1 MAGTAEVWTVR
12 RVLEWTIEHLK
23 KNGSDTPRLDA
34 EILLAHSRGCP
45 RIQLY
50 VQYDE
55 ELDEQQRLTM
65 RELVKRRAAHEPV
78 AYLVGKREFFG
89 LDFEVGRGVLIPR
102 PDTET
107 LVVQTLAIAKTLA
120 APRVL
125 ELCTGSGCIAVAV
138 AKNCPLA
145 LVSTVEIDSAVCEY
159 ARRNIAKHGLEQ
171 RIELLPGDL
180 CGPVAGRE
188 FDIIV
193 SNPPY
198 VPDGEI
204 ATLDPDVRLH
214 EPELALRGGVD
225 GLDVV
230 RRIVQESSAYLVAGG
245 AVLLE
250 ISSEQAEAV
259 SVLFEQQGCFEPA
272 RIAKDLAGKSRVVWT
287 KKKIV

>member
-1 MAGTAEVWTVR
+1 
-12 RVLEWTIEHLK
+12 
-23 KNGSDTPRLDA
+23 
-34 EILLAHSRGCP
+34 
-45 RIQLY
+45 
-50 VQYDE
+50 
-55 ELDEQQRLTM
+55 
-65 RELVKRRAAHEPV
+65 
-78 AYLVGKREFFG
+78 
-89 LDFEVGRGVLIPR
+89 
-102 PDTET
+102 
-107 LVVQTLAIAKTLA
+107 LAIAKTLA

-138 AKNCPLA
+138 AKNCPPA
-145 LVSTVEIDSAVCEY
+145 LVSTVEIDSTVCGY

-171 RIELLPGDL
+171 RIELLQGDL

-230 RRIVQESSAYLVAGG
+230 RRIVHESSAYLVAGG
-245 AVLLE
+245 TVLLE

-259 SVLFEQQGCFEPA
+259 STLFEQHGCFEPA

>member
-1 MAGTAEVWTVR
+1 MAGTTDVWTVR

-55 ELDEQQRLTM
+55 ELGDDERLKM

-78 AYLVGKREFFG
+78 AYLVGRREFFG

-107 LVVQTLAIAKTLA
+107 LVVQALELAKLME

-125 ELCTGSGCIAVAV
+125 DLCTGSGCIAVSI
-138 AKNCPLA
+138 AKNCPKARLTA
-145 LVSTVEIDSAVCEY
+145 LEISPAVADF
-159 ARRNIAKHGLEQ
+159 ARRNIEKHALGE
-171 RIELLPGDL
+171 RVELLEGDL
-180 CGPVAGRE
+180 FQPVDGRE

-214 EPELALRGGVD
+214 EPELALRGGAD
-225 GLDVV
+225 GLDIV
-230 RRIVQESSAYLVAGG
+230 RRIVTVSAKYLSSTG
-245 AVLLE
+245 ALLLE
-250 ISSEQAEAV
+250 ISSEQAE
-259 SVLFEQQGCFEPA
+259 SVVKLFEEHGGFQPA
-272 RIAKDLAGKSRVVWT
+272 RIAKDLSGQSRVVWARR
-287 KKKIV
+287 KE

>member
-23 KNGSDTPRLDA
+23 KHGSDTPRLDA
-34 EILLAHSRGCP
+34 EILLAYSRGCP

-55 ELDEQQRLTM
+55 ELGEQERLTM

-89 LDFEVGRGVLIPR
+89 IDFEVGRGVLIPR

-107 LVVQTLAIAKTLA
+107 LVVQALAIAKTLA

-125 ELCTGSGCIAVAV
+125 ELCTGSGCIAVAI
-138 AKNCPLA
+138 AKNCPQA
-145 LVSTVEIDSAVCEY
+145 LVATVEIDTAVCEY
-159 ARRNIAKHGLEQ
+159 ARRNITKHGLEQ
-171 RIELLPGDL
+171 RIEFWQGDL
-180 CGPVAGRE
+180 FGPVLGRE

-230 RRIVQESSAYLVAGG
+230 RRIVGESSAHLVAGG
-245 AVLLE
+245 TVLLE

-259 SVLFEQQGCFEPA
+259 VTLFEQQGCFEPA
-272 RIAKDLAGKSRVVWT
+272 RVVKDLAGQSRVVWT
-287 KKKIV
+287 KKKIA

>member
-55 ELDEQQRLTM
+55 ELGDDERLKM

-89 LDFEVGRGVLIPR
+89 LDFEVAKGVLIPR

-107 LVVQTLAIAKTLA
+107 LVVQSLEIAKLIEK
-120 APRVL
+120 PRVL
-125 ELCTGSGCIAVAV
+125 ELCTGSGCIAVAI
-138 AKNCPLA
+138 AKNCLSA
-145 LVSTVEIDSAVCEY
+145 TITTVELDAAVCEY
-159 ARRNIAKHGLEQ
+159 ARRNIAKHGLEG
-171 RIELLPGDL
+171 RVELLQGDL
-180 CGPVAGRE
+180 FSPVEGRE
-188 FDIIV
+188 FDIVV

-214 EPELALRGGVD
+214 EPELALKGGAD
-225 GLDVV
+225 GLDIV
-230 RRIVQESSAYLVAGG
+230 RRILRESSRFLAAGG
-245 AVLLE
+245 ALLLE
-250 ISSEQAEAV
+250 ISSEQAE
-259 SVLFEQQGCFEPA
+259 SVVTLIEQQGRFENA
-272 RIAKDLAGKSRVVWT
+272 RIVKDLAGKSRVVWAR
-287 KKKIV
+287 KKSS

>member
-1 MAGTAEVWTVR
+1 MAGTTDVWTVR

-55 ELDEQQRLTM
+55 ELGDEERLKM

-78 AYLVGKREFFG
+78 AYLVGRREFFG

-107 LVVQTLAIAKTLA
+107 LVVQTLELAKPME

-125 ELCTGSGCIAVAV
+125 DLCTGSGCIAVSV
-138 AKNCPLA
+138 AKNCPRARLTA
-145 LVSTVEIDSAVCEY
+145 VEINSAVADF
-159 ARRNIAKHGLEQ
+159 ARRNIAKHGLGD
-171 RIELLPGDL
+171 RVELLEGDL
-180 CGPVAGRE
+180 FQPVAGRE

-214 EPELALRGGVD
+214 EPELALRGGAD
-225 GLDVV
+225 GLDIV
-230 RRIVQESSAYLVAGG
+230 RRIVADSAKFLTATG
-245 AVLLE
+245 ALLLE
-250 ISSEQAEAV
+250 ISSEQAE
-259 SVLFEQQGCFEPA
+259 SVVKLFEEHGGFEPA
-272 RIAKDLAGKSRVVWT
+272 RIAKDLAGHSRVVWARRNG
-287 KKKIV
+287 

>member
-1 MAGTAEVWTVR
+1 MAGTTDVWTVR

-55 ELDEQQRLTM
+55 ELGDEERLKM

-78 AYLVGKREFFG
+78 AYLVGRREFFG

-107 LVVQTLAIAKTLA
+107 LVVQTLELAKPME

-125 ELCTGSGCIAVAV
+125 DLCTGSGCIAVSV
-138 AKNCPLA
+138 AKNCPRARLTA
-145 LVSTVEIDSAVCEY
+145 VEINSAVADF
-159 ARRNIAKHGLEQ
+159 ARRNIAKHGLGD
-171 RIELLPGDL
+171 RVELLEGDL
-180 CGPVAGRE
+180 FQPVAGRE

-204 ATLDPDVRLH
+204 ATLAPDVRLH
-214 EPELALRGGVD
+214 EPELALRGGAD
-225 GLDVV
+225 GLDIV
-230 RRIVQESSAYLVAGG
+230 RRIVADSAKFLTATG
-245 AVLLE
+245 ALLLE
-250 ISSEQAEAV
+250 ISSEQAE
-259 SVLFEQQGCFEPA
+259 SVVKLFEEHGGFEPA
-272 RIAKDLAGKSRVVWT
+272 RIAKDLAGHSRVVWARRNG
-287 KKKIV
+287 